1 MWLEDTWNVITEF
14 VPGANYILNSV
25 ISQYPCVGAWSFISF
40 YLSHTS
46 YLCNTKKNLRWCV
59 KQSALWTWLTWLAIK
74 GGYFLS
80 LHSYEFHHNEKAQLL
95 ISNSKYWEKRK
106 VYMYFINRL
115 LYASV
120 VHSTLIKG
128 AKLSHCSL
136 GLNIVFHS
144 ATGCCMRFW
153 MSQMSLENICIITG
167 HMNTWLVLI
176 TYRLIIVKDLNWT
189 KGRK

>member
-1 MWLEDTWNVITEF
+1 MERHNWICSGCKLH
-14 VPGANYILNSV
+14 PYSV

-46 YLCNTKKNLRWCV
+46 YLCNTKKKSPLIVLSNRPCELGWLGWPSRGATS
-59 KQSALWTWLTWLAIK
+59 SACIRMNSIIMKRHSCLFLTVNTGKNGRYICI
-74 GGYFLS
+74 
-80 LHSYEFHHNEKAQLL
+80 LL
-95 ISNSKYWEKRK
+95 ISYSMPLSCIVNW
-106 VYMYFINRL
+106 
-115 LYASV
+115 
-120 VHSTLIKG
+120 IKG

-189 KGRK
+189 KAKK